1 DPDAGA
7 YSNDNTKTESFDD
20 EATAKNAATRLS
32 SAEPLPGRKFSDN
45 LLSAIPTSG
54 LMFTDLND
62 NSLTLVGVDKA
73 SHCYDA
79 EHQLL
84 HIRGKIKDPSHTD
97 LQIFATP
104 NPSDPQNRAILAAD
118 GSFDVT
124 VPFKSTEEK
133 NVGYA
138 LTTINATSQKVTTD
152 GFLQI
157 ILDTTPPTLTVS
169 DTDGMTVD
177 ANGVYSAET
186 SAD

>member
-1 DPDAGA
+1 
-7 YSNDNTKTESFDD
+7 
-20 EATAKNAATRLS
+20 TAKNAATRLS

-45 LLSAIPTSG
+45 LLSAMPTSG

-124 VPFKSTEEK
+124 VPFKS
-133 NVGYA
+133 
-138 LTTINATSQKVTTD
+138 
-152 GFLQI
+152 
-157 ILDTTPPTLTVS
+157 
-169 DTDGMTVD
+169 
-177 ANGVYSAET
+177 
-186 SAD
+186 